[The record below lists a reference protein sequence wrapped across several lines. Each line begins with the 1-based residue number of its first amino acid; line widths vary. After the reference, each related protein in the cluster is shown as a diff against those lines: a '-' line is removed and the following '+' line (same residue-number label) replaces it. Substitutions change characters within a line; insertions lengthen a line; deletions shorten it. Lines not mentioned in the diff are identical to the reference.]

1 MAVRDLIVGTHV
13 DFVVLP
19 KSRTGVV
26 STKTSRFS
34 TAAPRSAAARYIMAV
49 EEDAAQACSRLMTL
63 NGRVGVESTTS
74 IGFPHERI
82 EESLVCRDVVF
93 VERTGGLRIDLR
105 ESPLANIAIGT

>member
-1 MAVRDLIVGTHV
+1 
-13 DFVVLP
+13 
-19 KSRTGVV
+19 
-26 STKTSRFS
+26 
-34 TAAPRSAAARYIMAV
+34 
-49 EEDAAQACSRLMTL
+49 MTL

-105 ESPLANIAIGT
+105 ESPVANIAIGT